1 MEELTKEQKRI
12 FDRFVKVFATKES
25 LQGLDRL
32 LISLENREIENTL
45 NEIKEIQQKMQGNKE
60 NGEMSIKEA
69 IEDIHIAQKNIDELY
84 WKIFDLEEDGQNK
97 SSVEKEIESI
107 KQFAI
112 KMRESYHRFYDTQDS
127 EGNVTQGLITKLDEA
142 CKKIEGNKDKLNR
155 IDRYYAELFEGI
167 QADEN
172 GNGGKLSLEVFIKEK
187 QKTMNDLISTQ
198 KESFEASLKTKE
210 GDYQTSLNNFEAKSQ
225 ELIANKEELI
235 NKLLPGATSAGLAT
249 AYQKE
254 KENIQEE
261 LEKWRNIFWKSVI
274 AFLACFGAYFY
285 TTFDEGF
292 TYVSFLKSL
301 PFWVFSGFF
310 TFFSTKQI
318 SEYKRLASEYAYK
331 EALNTTYVGYEK
343 AIQESDNKELK
354 EKLLKTMIQT
364 AEFNPSTTLGKTHGE
379 HPVSSLASK
388 TKDFLSS
395 NTKTEQID
403 MD

>member
-12 FDRFVKVFATKES
+12 FDRFVKVFTTEES

-32 LISLENREIENTL
+32 LTSFENREIENAL
-45 NEIKEIQQKMQGNKE
+45 NEIKEIQQQMQGNKE

-69 IEDIHIAQKNIDELY
+69 IKDIYIAQKNIDELY
-84 WKIFDLEEDGQNK
+84 WKIFDLKENGQDK

-112 KMRESYHRFYDTQDS
+112 EMRESYRRFYDTQDS
-127 EGNVTQGLITKLDEA
+127 EGNITHGLITKLDEA
-142 CKKIEGNKDKLNR
+142 CKKIEGNKDKLDK
-155 IDRYYAELFEGI
+155 IDKYYIELFEGI

-172 GNGGKLSLEVFIKEK
+172 GKGGKLSLEKFITEK
-187 QKTMNDLISTQ
+187 QNSMTNLLATQ
-198 KESFEASLKTKE
+198 KANFEASLKTKE

-225 ELIANKEELI
+225 ELITNKEELI

-254 KENIQEE
+254 KQNI
-261 LEKWRNIFWKSVI
+261 EKKLKSWQIIFWISVI
-274 AFLACFGAYFY
+274 AFLACFGVYFY
-285 TTFDEGF
+285 ATFDEGF

-331 EALNTTYVGYEK
+331 EALNATYVGYEK

-379 HPVSSLASK
+379 HPVSSLANK

>member
-1 MEELTKEQKRI
+1 MEEQIKEQKRI
-12 FDRFVKVFATKES
+12 FNRFIKVFTTEES

-32 LISLENREIENTL
+32 LTSFENREIENAL
-45 NEIKEIQQKMQGNKE
+45 NELKEIQQKMQGDE
-60 NGEMSIKEA
+60 ESGEMPIQEA
-69 IEDIHIAQKNIDELY
+69 IDDIYLSQKRIDEIY
-84 WKIFDLEEDGQNK
+84 WKIFDLKEGDKNT
-97 SSVEKEIESI
+97 SSVLNEIESI

-112 KMRESYHRFYDTQDS
+112 KMRESYRRFYDTQDS

-142 CKKIEGNKDKLNR
+142 CKKIEGNKDKFDR
-155 IDRYYAELFEGI
+155 IDKYYAELFEGV

-172 GNGGKLSLEVFIKEK
+172 GKGGKLSLEGFIKEK

-210 GDYQTSLNNFEAKSQ
+210 GDYQTSLNNFEVKSQ
-225 ELIANKEELI
+225 ELIVNKEKLI
-235 NKLLPGATSAGLAT
+235 DELLPGATSAGLAT

-254 KENIQEE
+254 RQNIETKLKSWQ
-261 LEKWRNIFWKSVI
+261 WIFSISII
-274 AFLACFGAYFY
+274 AFLVCFGIYFY

-343 AIQESDNKELK
+343 AIQESGKQELK
-354 EKLLKTMIQT
+354 DKLLEIMIQT
-364 AEFNPSTTLGKTHGE
+364 AEFNPSTTLGKVHGE
-379 HPVSSLASK
+379 HPMSSFINR
-388 TKDFLSS
+388 TKDFLSTTS
-395 NTKTEQID
+395 TSKQNNVE
-403 MD
+403 